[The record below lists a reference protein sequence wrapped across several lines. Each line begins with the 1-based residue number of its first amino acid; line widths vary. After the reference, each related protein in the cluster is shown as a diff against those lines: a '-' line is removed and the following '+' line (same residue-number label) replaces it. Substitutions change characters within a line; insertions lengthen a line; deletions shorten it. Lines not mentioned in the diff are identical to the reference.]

1 MLIAVSFNEDGH
13 FEASNV
19 KDRIETWLLLKN
31 ISWGQ
36 FYEDQ
41 VVDNDLEEY
50 EMDDIEGLGEKEWVI
65 YLRNFETRGQFEI
78 LEI

>member
-1 MLIAVSFNEDGH
+1 MLIAITFSEDGH
-13 FEASNV
+13 FEAAKVSER
-19 KDRIETWLLLKN
+19 DDTWLLLKN

-41 VVDNDLEEY
+41 VADYNLEEY
-50 EMDDIEGLGEKEWVI
+50 EQEDIYDLSDESWKG
-65 YLRNFETRGQFEI
+65 YLKNFEVKGQFEI